1 MDNDLIVI
9 MFLIALKF
17 DNLGLLKNV
26 EHQFVF
32 IITDTDSD
40 DNERVKQHLALGTHP
55 ALSIEIFF
63 QIGIKET

>member
-1 MDNDLIVI
+1 

-32 IITDTDSD
+32 IITDTDSN
-40 DNERVKQHLALGTHP
+40 DNGRVKQHLALGTHP
-55 ALSIEIFF
+55 ALGIEIFF